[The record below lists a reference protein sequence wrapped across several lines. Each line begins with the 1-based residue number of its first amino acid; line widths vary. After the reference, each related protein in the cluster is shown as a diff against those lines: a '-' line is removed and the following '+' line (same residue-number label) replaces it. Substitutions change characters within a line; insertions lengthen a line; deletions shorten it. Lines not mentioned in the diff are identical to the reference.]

1 MSKFHNV
8 NFFLDIPFMPTLL
21 IVAILSYSDESTLIL
36 IRHGESLWNEKNL
49 FSGCVD
55 VPLTNKGIEE
65 AIEAGKRIRNLPI
78 DIIYTSALIRAQ
90 MTAMLALTQHRCYKV
105 LPIDVSYSVFLPY
118 LDEPKNSKKRINKTK
133 TPVERKKERK

>member
-1 MSKFHNV
+1 MSLHWLDVSLLHNQISEFHNV

-105 LPIDVSYSVFLPY
+105 LPHRCFLFSLPP
-118 LDEPKNSKKRINKTK
+118 LFG
-133 TPVERKKERK
+133 

>member
-1 MSKFHNV
+1 MIQNLKFSSRYTIHAN
-8 NFFLDIPFMPTLL
+8 LL
-21 IVAILSYSDESTLIL
+21 IVAISSYSDESTLIL

-55 VPLTNKGIEE
+55 VPLTNKGVEE
-65 AIEAGKRIRNLPI
+65 AIEAGKRISNLPI

-105 LPIDVSYSVFLPY
+105 FRHRSFL
-118 LDEPKNSKKRINKTK
+118 LSSSLFWMSQKLAKT
-133 TPVERKKERK
+133 R